1 MTGPNI
7 AGYFFSLSRWL
18 EKQEKGL
25 SLERAG
31 GS

>member
-1 MTGPNI
+1 MAGPNI
-7 AGYFFSLSRWL
+7 AGYSFSSSRWL

-25 SLERAG
+25 SLESAG